1 MSKINN
7 NKKTIKE
14 IKQQQQQ
21 QQTMSLDTDKVVN
34 HNNISI
40 IRSVSKIIK
49 SEATQDGEG
58 VALNRSF
65 PNHYISEFD
74 PFLLLDE
81 MGPTDVKPGKQK
93 GFPDHPHRG
102 FETVTYLLDGKF
114 EHKDSQGHAGIIN
127 AGDVQ
132 WMTAGSGVIHSEMPE
147 KEFSKKGGQLH
158 GFQLWVNLPK
168 SNKMMKPRYQ
178 EIPQS
183 KIPTGITKDNGNVTV
198 KVIAGE
204 SLGAKAVI
212 DTMTPIMY
220 LHFKLEPSA
229 RIIQPVPEEYNVF
242 AYVLK
247 GNGVFEQSDNVKKAI
262 EKGNLVVFN
271 KDGKEVYIEAAND
284 SNVSL
289 ELLLIGGIP
298 LNEPIARYGPFI
310 MNTQQEIYQAIED
323 YRSGKL
329 GRITN

>member
-1 MSKINN
+1 MSKTN
-7 NKKTIKE
+7 NKKIIKNME
-14 IKQQQQQ
+14 QQKAV
-21 QQTMSLDTDKVVN
+21 SLDSVN
-34 HNNISI
+34 FNNNST

-49 SEATQDGEG
+49 SETTQDGEG
-58 VALNRSF
+58 VTLNRSF
-65 PNHYISEFD
+65 PNNFISEFD

-81 MGPTDVKPGKQK
+81 MGPTDIKPGKQK

-102 FETVTYLLDGKF
+102 FETVTYLLEGKF
-114 EHKDSQGHAGIIN
+114 EHKDSQDHAGTIS

-147 KEFSKKGGQLH
+147 KEFSKNGGRLH

-168 SNKMMKPRYQ
+168 SKKMMKPRYQ

-183 KIPTGITKDNGNVTV
+183 KIPTGTTKDGNVTV

-212 DTMTPIMY
+212 DTITPIMY
-220 LHFKLEPSA
+220 LHFKLEPGS
-229 RIIQPVPEEYNVF
+229 RIVQPIPEEYNVF
-242 AYVLK
+242 AYVIK
-247 GNGVFEQSDNVKKAI
+247 GKGVFEQGNNNNKIV
-262 EKGNLVVFN
+262 ERGNLVIFD
-271 KDGKEVYIEAAND
+271 KDGKNVYIQTVED
-284 SNVSL
+284 LEMPL

-298 LNEPIARYGPFI
+298 LNESIARYGPFV

-329 GRITN
+329 GKIIN

>member
-1 MSKINN
+1 MSKTN
-7 NKKTIKE
+7 NKKIIKNME
-14 IKQQQQQ
+14 QQKAV
-21 QQTMSLDTDKVVN
+21 SLDSVN
-34 HNNISI
+34 FNNNST

-49 SEATQDGEG
+49 SETTQDGEG
-58 VALNRSF
+58 VTLNRSF
-65 PNHYISEFD
+65 PNNFFSEFD

-81 MGPTDVKPGKQK
+81 MGPTDIKPGKQK

-102 FETVTYLLDGKF
+102 FETVTYLLEGKF
-114 EHKDSQGHAGIIN
+114 EHKDSQGHAGTIS

-147 KEFSKKGGQLH
+147 KEFSKNGGRLH

-168 SNKMMKPRYQ
+168 SKKMMKPRYQ

-183 KIPTGITKDNGNVTV
+183 KIPTGTTKDGNVTV

-212 DTMTPIMY
+212 DTITPIMY
-220 LHFKLEPSA
+220 LYFKLEPGS
-229 RIIQPVPEEYNVF
+229 RIVQPIPEEYDVF
-242 AYVLK
+242 AYVIK
-247 GNGVFEQSDNVKKAI
+247 GKGVFEQGNNKNKIV
-262 EKGNLVVFN
+262 ERGNLVIFD
-271 KDGKEVYIEAAND
+271 KDGKNVYIQTVED
-284 SNVSL
+284 LEMPL

-298 LNEPIARYGPFI
+298 LNESIARYGPFV

-329 GRITN
+329 GKIIN

>member
-7 NKKTIKE
+7 QKIIKDMEQQKEDNNFMNNK
-14 IKQQQQQ
+14 
-21 QQTMSLDTDKVVN
+21 S
-34 HNNISI
+34 
-40 IRSVSKIIK
+40 IRSVLQIIK
-49 SEATQDGEG
+49 SETTQDGEG
-58 VALNRSF
+58 VTLNRSF
-65 PNHYISEFD
+65 PNSYISEFD

-81 MGPTDVKPGKQK
+81 MGPMDVKPGKQK

-102 FETVTYLLDGKF
+102 FETVTYLLNGKF
-114 EHKDSQGHAGIIN
+114 EHKDSQGHAGTIS

-147 KEFSKKGGQLH
+147 KEFSKNGGKLH

-183 KIPTGITKDNGNVTV
+183 KIPSGTTKESGNVSV

-204 SLGAKAVI
+204 SLGAKAII
-212 DTMTPIMY
+212 DTITPIMY
-220 LHFKLEPSA
+220 LHFKLEPGSGTV
-229 RIIQPVPEEYNVF
+229 QPVSEEYNVF
-242 AYVLK
+242 VYVIK
-247 GNGVFEQSDNVKKAI
+247 GKGVFEQRDNDEVNQI
-262 EKGNLVVFN
+262 IDKGNLVIFN
-271 KDGKEVYIEAAND
+271 SRMVKKYISKSTKDSKD
-284 SNVSL
+284 PL

-298 LNEPIARYGPFI
+298 LREPIARYGPFV

-323 YRSGKL
+323 YRSG
-329 GRITN
+329 R

>member
-7 NKKTIKE
+7 QKIIKDMEQQKEDNNFMNNK
-14 IKQQQQQ
+14 
-21 QQTMSLDTDKVVN
+21 S
-34 HNNISI
+34 
-40 IRSVSKIIK
+40 IRSVVQIIK
-49 SEATQDGEG
+49 SETTQDGEG
-58 VALNRSF
+58 VTLNRSF
-65 PNHYISEFD
+65 PNSYISEFD

-81 MGPTDVKPGKQK
+81 MGPMDVKPGKQK

-102 FETVTYLLDGKF
+102 FETVTYLLNGKF
-114 EHKDSQGHAGIIN
+114 EHKDSQGHAGTIS

-147 KEFSKKGGQLH
+147 KEFSKNGGKLH

-183 KIPTGITKDNGNVTV
+183 KIPSGTTKESGNVSV

-212 DTMTPIMY
+212 NTITPIMY
-220 LHFKLEPSA
+220 LHFKLEPGA
-229 RIIQPVPEEYNVF
+229 RITQPVPEEYNAF
-242 AYVLK
+242 AYVIK
-247 GNGVFEQSDNVKKAI
+247 GKALFEQSNNSNKII
-262 EKGNLVVFN
+262 ERENLVIFD
-271 KDGKEVYIEAAND
+271 KDGKEVYIQAAKESKD
-284 SNVSL
+284 PL

-298 LNEPIARYGPFI
+298 LREPIARYGPFV

-323 YRSGKL
+323 YRGGKL
-329 GRITN
+329 GRIIN